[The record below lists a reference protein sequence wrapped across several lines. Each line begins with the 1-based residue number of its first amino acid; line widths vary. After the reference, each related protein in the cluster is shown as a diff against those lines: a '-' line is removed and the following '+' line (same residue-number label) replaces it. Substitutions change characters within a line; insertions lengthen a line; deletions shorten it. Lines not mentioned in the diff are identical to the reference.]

1 MTNTY
6 EITEFQK
13 RVAGKREFITKFG
26 GQPDWIRKADW
37 PLSAPAFFTRD
48 ECPIMKNF

>member
-6 EITEFQK
+6 EITELQK
-13 RVAGKREFITKFG
+13 RVSGKREFVTKFG
-26 GQPDWIRKADW
+26 GQPNWT
-37 PLSAPAFFTRD
+37 AFFTRD